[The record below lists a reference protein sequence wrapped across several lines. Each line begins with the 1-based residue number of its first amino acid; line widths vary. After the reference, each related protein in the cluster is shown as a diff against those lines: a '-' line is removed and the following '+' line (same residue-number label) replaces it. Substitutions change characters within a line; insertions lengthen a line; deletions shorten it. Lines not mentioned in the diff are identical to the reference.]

1 MTAMTFESV
10 VGTPRRTAVRRNYH
24 VAPRA
29 GSTVVPPVA
38 IAVSPA
44 DAKRSRDLVGLL
56 AGVGIVVALHVA
68 VINVID
74 RPSEIAA
81 MPHKATVL
89 TIDIAPVPP
98 PPPPPVIK
106 PKPLPQVA
114 AAKPIVRQPAPSVPV
129 VQSVSDVATPSAET
143 VQVAVAASPVPPP
156 APVPEPVTEPHGY
169 AGYLNNPAPVYPL
182 AAQKHGLQGKVILKI
197 HVLTNGQ
204 PDNVSVAKSSGFA
217 VLDEAAVK
225 AVSAWVFEPARRGKT
240 AIDGWVN
247 VPINFNLS

>member
-81 MPHKATVL
+81 MP
-89 TIDIAPVPP
+89 
-98 PPPPPVIK
+98 
-106 PKPLPQVA
+106 
-114 AAKPIVRQPAPSVPV
+114 
-129 VQSVSDVATPSAET
+129 
-143 VQVAVAASPVPPP
+143 
-156 APVPEPVTEPHGY
+156 
-169 AGYLNNPAPVYPL
+169 
-182 AAQKHGLQGKVILKI
+182 IL
-197 HVLTNGQ
+197 
-204 PDNVSVAKSSGFA
+204 
-217 VLDEAAVK
+217 
-225 AVSAWVFEPARRGKT
+225 RR
-240 AIDGWVN
+240 
-247 VPINFNLS
+247 FLRRHRRR